1 MPMTSSARQQA
12 PASPSRRTSTRAHRA
27 TKAQPETRAKAL
39 ILILLSVGAS
49 PGALAIP
56 AVASEIAGTG
66 NRVEVILGQKARR
79 FVGPAAFRDVALID
93 DPSQTPEAVLFA
105 PAPVDTLANLARGMD
120 SRFSA
125 STVVVPDLDAG
136 TAGHPAVRENLD
148 LLREDG
154 YRIVEGREGGVASTG
169 EIVAGLLGSLGGP
182 MSGLRLLVTAGGTRE
197 PIDSVR
203 FIGNRSSGKMGLAV
217 ARQALRLGAKV
228 TVVAANVDRVETVE
242 ELQGAVLDLAANA
255 DALVMAAAVSD
266 FKPASRVMEKIRRS
280 SGTPSLELA
289 PTADI
294 LEAVRERY
302 PNLFVVGFAATH
314 GDPVADARQK
324 LAKKG
329 ANLVVGND
337 ISREGVGFGAAENE
351 VYVIGRE
358 KERFVP
364 STSKEQVARIILDS
378 IMAEMDEER

>member
-1 MPMTSSARQQA
+1 M
-12 PASPSRRTSTRAHRA
+12 
-27 TKAQPETRAKAL
+27 
-39 ILILLSVGAS
+39 ILISVGAS

-56 AVASEIAGTG
+56 AAASEIAEAG
-66 NRVEVILGQKARR
+66 NRVEVILGQRARR
-79 FVGPAAFRDVALID
+79 FVGPAAFRDVALVD
-93 DPSQTPEAVLFA
+93 DPSETPEAVLFA
-105 PAPVDTLANLARGMD
+105 PAPADTLARLARGMD
-120 SRFSA
+120 SRLSV
-125 STVVVPDLDAG
+125 STIVAPDLDAD

-148 LLREDG
+148 LLRKDG
-154 YRIVEGREGGVASTG
+154 YRIVEGREGRMASIG

-217 ARQALRLGAKV
+217 ARVALRLGAGV
-228 TVVAANVDRVETVE
+228 TVVVANVDTVEPGTRYHTVETVE
-242 ELQGAVLDLAANA
+242 ELQGTVLDLAADA

-266 FKPASRVMEKIRRS
+266 FTPASRVREKIRRS
-280 SGTPSLELA
+280 AGTTTLELA

-302 PNLFVVGFAATH
+302 PDLFVVGFAATH
-314 GDPVADARQK
+314 GDPVAEAREK

-351 VYVIGRE
+351 VYIVSRE

-364 STSKEQVARIILDS
+364 RASKEQVARVILDS
-378 IMAEMDEER
+378 IMAEMDEES

>member
-1 MPMTSSARQQA
+1 MM
-12 PASPSRRTSTRAHRA
+12 
-27 TKAQPETRAKAL
+27 
-39 ILILLSVGAS
+39 
-49 PGALAIP
+49 P
-56 AVASEIAGTG
+56 AVASEIAGLG
-66 NRVEVILGQKARR
+66 YRVEVILGQRARR
-79 FVGPAAFRDVALID
+79 FVGPAAFCDVALVE
-93 DPSQTPEAVLFA
+93 DPSETPGAVLFA
-105 PAPVDTLANLARGMD
+105 PAPADTLARLARGMD
-120 SRFSA
+120 SHFST
-125 STVVVPDLDAG
+125 STVVAPDLDTG

-154 YRIVEGREGGVASTG
+154 YRIVEGGEGKMASTG

-217 ARQALRLGAKV
+217 AREALRLGAEV
-228 TVVAANVDRVETVE
+228 TVVAANVDRVEPGTRHRAVETVE
-242 ELQGAVLDLAANA
+242 ELQGTVLDLAADA

-266 FKPASRVMEKIRRS
+266 FTPASPVKEKIRRS
-280 SGTPSLELA
+280 SGTTSLELA

-302 PNLFVVGFAATH
+302 PDLFVVGFAATH
-314 GDPVADARQK
+314 GDPVADAREK

-351 VYVIGRE
+351 VYVVGRE

-364 STSKEQVARIILDS
+364 RASKEQVARVILDS
-378 IMAEMDEER
+378 IVAEMDEER

>member
-1 MPMTSSARQQA
+1 MM
-12 PASPSRRTSTRAHRA
+12 
-27 TKAQPETRAKAL
+27 
-39 ILILLSVGAS
+39 
-49 PGALAIP
+49 P

-66 NRVEVILGQKARR
+66 NRVEVIFGQRAHR
-79 FVGPAAFRDVALID
+79 FVGPAAFRDVALVD
-93 DPSQTPEAVLFA
+93 DPSETPEAVLFA
-105 PAPVDTLANLARGMD
+105 PAPADTLARLARGMD
-120 SRFSA
+120 SRMSV
-125 STVVVPDLDAG
+125 STVVAPDLDAA

-148 LLREDG
+148 LLRKDG
-154 YRIVEGREGGVASTG
+154 YHIVEGREGGMASAG

-217 ARQALRLGAKV
+217 AREALRLGAGV
-228 TVVAANVDRVETVE
+228 TVVVANVDTVEPGTRYHEVETVE
-242 ELQGAVLDLAANA
+242 ELQGAVLDLAADA

-266 FKPASRVMEKIRRS
+266 FTPASRVREKIRRS
-280 SGTPSLELA
+280 AGTTSLELA

-302 PNLFVVGFAATH
+302 PELFVVGFAATH
-314 GDPVADARQK
+314 GDPVADAREK

-351 VYVIGRE
+351 VYIVSRE

-364 STSKEQVARIILDS
+364 RASKEQVARVILDS
-378 IMAEMDEER
+378 IMAEMDGEG